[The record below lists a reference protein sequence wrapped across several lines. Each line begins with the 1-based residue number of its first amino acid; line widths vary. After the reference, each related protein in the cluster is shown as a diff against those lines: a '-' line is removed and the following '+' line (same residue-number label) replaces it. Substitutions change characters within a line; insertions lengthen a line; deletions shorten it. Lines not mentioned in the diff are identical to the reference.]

1 MIGKNVQWFYVFILI
16 VGILIF
22 IGFKTKIISSINW
35 NNLFANKNPNDN
47 EAIKNTNPLSLI
59 DYKYWSEKV
68 DNSDEIIMS
77 IEDIQMF
84 NQENTELNDDLI
96 DIEKLPDT
104 ISKGILMELIE
115 KLSII
120 PKSVRFD
127 HNGNEISDE
136 FYSGLINN
144 MAISNIEEINPLRY
158 GITTKRTVLRT
169 FPTYVS
175 VYSSKGD
182 IEFDR
187 FMETAIY
194 TLEPVT
200 IYLESQDGEWIFG
213 SIYNYSGWIPKVD
226 IAIGQ
231 KEEIFGI
238 LNSSEFLVVTSPQII
253 IDDVIFD
260 MGVKIPLK
268 EVKENS
274 YLIYIPVVD
283 KKVVYKILEISKSED
298 YNLGYLPYTKDNLLK
313 QGFKL
318 YGEPYGWGGMNNTR
332 DCSSFIM
339 DIHRTFGL
347 QLPRNTGQQALNS
360 LGQNYD
366 FKEADLEAKLEIL
379 DSMPI
384 GTAIYMPGH
393 TMLYI
398 GKDNGIHYMIHQYAG
413 HYENN
418 GNTLV
423 YIEAMKT
430 DITPVTIKTSTGVTY
445 LERVYVGKEFKR

>member
-1 MIGKNVQWFYVFILI
+1 MIGKNVQWFYVFILVI
-16 VGILIF
+16 GILIF
-22 IGFKTKIISSINW
+22 IGFKTKLISRINW

-47 EAIKNTNPLSLI
+47 EAIENTNPLSLI

-68 DNSDEIIMS
+68 DNSDEIIMT
-77 IEDIQMF
+77 IEDIKSF
-84 NQENTELNDDLI
+84 NRENTELNDDLI
-96 DIEKLPDT
+96 DIEKLQET
-104 ISKGILMELIE
+104 ISKEELKELIG

-120 PKSVRFD
+120 PASVRFD
-127 HNGNEISDE
+127 HNGNEICDE
-136 FYSGLINN
+136 FYSGLIDN
-144 MAISNIEEINPLRY
+144 MAISNILEINPLRY
-158 GITTKRTVLRT
+158 GITTRRTILRT
-169 FPTYVS
+169 FPTLTAA
-175 VYSSKGD
+175 YSSKGD

-194 TLEPVT
+194 ALEPVV
-200 IYLESQDGEWIFG
+200 IYYESLDGEWIFG
-213 SIYNYSGWIPKVD
+213 SIYNYAGWIPIAD

-231 KEEIFGI
+231 KDEIFGT
-238 LNSSEFLVVTSPQII
+238 LNGNEFLVVISPQVI
-253 IDDVIFD
+253 IDKVIFD

-283 KKVVYKILEISKSED
+283 EKTVYKILEIPKSED

-332 DCSSFIM
+332 DCSGFIM

-347 QLPRNTGQQALNS
+347 QLPRNTGQQALNL

-379 DSMPI
+379 DLMPI

-398 GKDNGIHYMIHQYAG
+398 GKDNGNHYMIHQYAG
-413 HYENN
+413 HYEKA
-418 GNTLV
+418 GNKLV

-430 DITPVTIKTSTGVTY
+430 DVTQVTIKTSTGVTY